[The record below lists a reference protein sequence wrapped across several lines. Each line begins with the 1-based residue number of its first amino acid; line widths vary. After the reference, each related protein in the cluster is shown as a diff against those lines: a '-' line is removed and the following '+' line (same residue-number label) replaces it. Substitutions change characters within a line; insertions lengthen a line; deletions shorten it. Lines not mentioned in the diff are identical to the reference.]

1 MDSRNCRPPP
11 EPALEIRLPYVV
23 AGILPGPRERPAP
36 PGLLNADAAASM
48 QDAVYIVFADMLTI
62 LLHCTWHFL
71 AYRSEDFLK
80 KFLRLPLL
88 TKAKNMIIM
97 HLISN
102 DKPVRK
108 KSSTAQGIPR
118 ELRVVRSERCA
129 AV

>member
-1 MDSRNCRPPP
+1 MT
-11 EPALEIRLPYVV
+11 
-23 AGILPGPRERPAP
+23 
-36 PGLLNADAAASM
+36 
-48 QDAVYIVFADMLTI
+48 F
-62 LLHCTWHFL
+62 F
-71 AYRSEDFLK
+71 AYRPEDFLK